1 MIKRLF
7 LFAILAAGVF
17 AANAQTADEIVA
29 KYFDVTGGIDKWRAL
44 KTTKMTGTMSAQGM
58 DFSAIMFNAPPNKM
72 RVDVSIMGQ
81 NLVQAYDG
89 TTAWWINPFQGS
101 AEAQVMPDE
110 MAAPMKEQE
119 FQNALLDY
127 ASKGHSIALEGK
139 ETVEGTACHKIKLT
153 KKDGTVEYHLFDTES
168 SVLIVSRTAAKAGPA
183 AGEYTDTFLSD
194 YQEVNGF

>member
-119 FQNALLDY
+119 IPECLAGL
-127 ASKGHSIALEGK
+127 
-139 ETVEGTACHKIKLT
+139 CIKRAFHRPRRQGNRGRYGLPQ
-153 KKDGTVEYHLFDTES
+153 DQAD
-168 SVLIVSRTAAKAGPA
+168 
-183 AGEYTDTFLSD
+183 
-194 YQEVNGF
+194 